1 MQTYFILIFG
11 AYFIF
16 LIFLLIGWYKISLGG
31 ALQST
36 SRLVSVIIPFRNE
49 AMNLPSLIRS
59 LAQQRM
65 DSNQFEVILVDDHS
79 TDTSF
84 EVLTQQQ
91 AIYPQLSIQVWAS
104 RSAGKKEALTT
115 GILKA
120 RGEII
125 LTTDADCVVSP
136 DWIKTMTASFDSTT
150 KMVVGVVQLS
160 AGRFFDKLQAVE
172 FLSIMISG
180 LAMLGWQRPIMC
192 NGASLG
198 FLRDAFLHVKGY
210 EGNAHIPSGDDEFLM
225 RKMESSFPGSVRV
238 VQNLAAGVTT
248 KPAETL
254 REFIHQRLRWAGKWR
269 ANESRTTKLTAV
281 LIWIV
286 QLSWLALP
294 ILYFVSDPL
303 LPTGILLTKL
313 VLEALLIGRIAQ
325 KMRQPFYGLA
335 FLTLQII
342 YPMYVIY
349 IGLASQFVSY
359 QWKDRIVPA
368 LR

>member
-1 MQTYFILIFG
+1 MQTYFTLIFG

-16 LIFLLIGWYKISLGG
+16 LILILIGWYKVSQGESLP
-31 ALQST
+31 ST

-49 AMNLPSLIRS
+49 ALNLPALIQS
-59 LAQQRM
+59 LAQQRITT
-65 DSNQFEVILVDDHS
+65 NPFEIILVDDHS
-79 TDTSF
+79 TDHSTQ
-84 EVLTQQQ
+84 VLELQQVLH
-91 AIYPQLSIQVWAS
+91 PQLSIQVITS
-104 RSAGKKEALTT
+104 RSTGKKEALTT
-115 GILKA
+115 GILQA

-136 DWIKTMTASFDSTT
+136 DWINSMTSSFDSTT

-160 AGRFFDKLQAVE
+160 AVRFFDKLQAVE
-172 FLSIMISG
+172 FLSVMISG
-180 LAMLGWQRPIMC
+180 LAMLGWHLPMMC

-210 EGNAHIPSGDDEFLM
+210 EGNVQIPSGDDEFLM

-238 VQNLAAGVTT
+238 VQNLEAGVTT
-248 KPAETL
+248 KPAGTL

-269 ANESRTTKLTAV
+269 AHESRITQLTAV

-286 QLSWLALP
+286 QLSWLGLP
-294 ILYFVSDPL
+294 ILFFVSDPL
-303 LPTGILLTKL
+303 LPTSIMLTKL
-313 VLEALLIGRIAQ
+313 VLEAWLIGRIAR
-325 KMRQPFYGLA
+325 KLRQPFYGLA
-335 FLTLQII
+335 FLGLQVI

-359 QWKDRIVPA
+359 QWKDRVVPA
-368 LR
+368 MR